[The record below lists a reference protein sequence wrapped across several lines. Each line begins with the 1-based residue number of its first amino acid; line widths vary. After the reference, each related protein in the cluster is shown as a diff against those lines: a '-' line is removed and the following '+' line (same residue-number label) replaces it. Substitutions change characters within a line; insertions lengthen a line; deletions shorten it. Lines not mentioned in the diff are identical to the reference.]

1 MANHVSARIG
11 VMAAAV
17 TLVVASVPPAMG
29 QSTAAGTNATPAKTA
44 EKPWNAPKTPWGDP
58 DLQGTWTTDSAFGIP
73 LQRPQQFAGRAEL
86 NDEEFAAK
94 VKRDAETRTR
104 AENAVGSFR
113 GDSAWLTKSFRQTS
127 LIVEPADGTLPPLT
141 PEAER
146 KRQLAPRGTYGDGP
160 FDGPEDFTMYDRCFT
175 LGVVGSM
182 TPKIYGNGHRIVQ
195 GPGYV
200 AIMNEMIHEARVIPL
215 DGRPHPGKDLHMFMG
230 DGRGHWEG
238 QTLVVETTNL
248 NGRTGY
254 SDVEAKLVERITRVE
269 PDVLRYDVTINAPRT
284 YTRPVRISI
293 PLTSPAGYQVL
304 PYECH
309 EGNRALM
316 QALSGARAEDQALE
330 EDLKNGIVRA
340 RKPVQNGL
348 TVGGARI
355 GEPGPGGAAT
365 GAPPPAGAAPPP
377 AR

>member
-1 MANHVSARIG
+1 MNRPGRAYV
-11 VMAAAV
+11 
-17 TLVVASVPPAMG
+17 LVVAASVALVVAEVP
-29 QSTAAGTNATPAKTA
+29 AAGQAPSPGAKAAPAKTSDKSWA
-44 EKPWNAPKTPWGDP
+44 APKTPWGDP

-86 NDEEFAAK
+86 NDEEFAQK
-94 VKRDAETRTR
+94 VERDTRTR
-104 AENAVGSFR
+104 SNAENAVGSFR
-113 GDSAWLTKSFRQTS
+113 GDGAWLTKSFRQTS

-160 FDGPEDFTMYDRCFT
+160 FEGPEDFTMYDRCLT

-200 AIMNEMIHEARVIPL
+200 AIMNEMIHEARMIPL
-215 DGRPHPGKDLHMFMG
+215 DGRPHTGKGLQMYMG

-248 NGRTGY
+248 NGKTGY

-269 PDVLRYDVTINAPRT
+269 PDVLRYEVTVDAPRT
-284 YTRPVRISI
+284 YTRPVKISI
-293 PLTSPAGYQVL
+293 PLTSPPGYQVL

-316 QALSGARAEDQALE
+316 QALSGARAEDKALE
-330 EDLKNGIVRA
+330 EDLKNGVVRA

-348 TVGGARI
+348 TVGGARV
-355 GEPGPGGAAT
+355 GEPGPGGGRA
-365 GAPPPAGAAPPP
+365 GAPPTVAPTSTG
-377 AR
+377 R

>member
-1 MANHVSARIG
+1 MANPVSARIG

-44 EKPWNAPKTPWGDP
+44 EKPSNAPKTPWGDP

-215 DGRPHPGKDLHMFMG
+215 DGRPHPGQNLHMFMG

-269 PDVLRYDVTINAPRT
+269 PDVLRYDVTIDAPRT

-316 QALSGARAEDQALE
+316 QALSGARAEDRALE

>member
-1 MANHVSARIG
+1 VATRTVLHHGPLALALVALTVAPLAGQAPAPGSK
-11 VMAAAV
+11 AAA
-17 TLVVASVPPAMG
+17 
-29 QSTAAGTNATPAKTA
+29 TNGKSWTT
-44 EKPWNAPKTPWGDP
+44 PKTPWGDP

-73 LQRPQQFAGRAEL
+73 LQRPDQFAGRAEL
-86 NDEEFAAK
+86 NDEEFAQK
-94 VKRDAETRTR
+94 VERDTRTR
-104 AENAVGSFR
+104 KAAENAIGSFR
-113 GDSAWLTKSFRQTS
+113 GDGAWLTKSFRQTS
-127 LIVEPADGTLPPLT
+127 LIVEPADGKLPPLT

-146 KRQLAPRGTYGDGP
+146 RRLLAPRGTYGDGP
-160 FDGPEDFTMYDRCFT
+160 FDGPEDFTMYDRCLT

-215 DGRPHPGKDLHMFMG
+215 DGRAHAGKHIQTYMG

-248 NGRTGY
+248 NGRTNY
-254 SDVEAKLVERITRVE
+254 SGVEGKLVERITRVA
-269 PDVLRYDVTINAPRT
+269 PDELRYEVTIDDPGT
-284 YTRPVRISI
+284 YTRSVKIAI
-293 PLTSPAGYQVL
+293 PLTSPPGYQVL

-309 EGNRALM
+309 EGNRALF
-316 QALSGARAEDQALE
+316 QALSGARAEDRALE
-330 EDLKNGIVRA
+330 EDLKKGIIRA

-348 TVGGARI
+348 TVGGARQ
-355 GEPGPGGAAT
+355 GEPGLGQSGNAT
-365 GAPPPAGAAPPP
+365 PP

>member
-11 VMAAAV
+11 VLAAAV
-17 TLVVASVPPAMG
+17 TFVVASVPPAMG
-29 QSTAAGTNATPAKTA
+29 QSTAAGTKATPAKTS

-73 LQRPQQFAGRAEL
+73 LQRPQQFSGRAEL

-94 VKRDAETRTR
+94 VKRDEETRTR

-200 AIMNEMIHEARVIPL
+200 AIMNEMIHETRVIPL
-215 DGRPHPGKDLHMFMG
+215 DGRPHPGKNLQMFMG

-269 PDVLRYDVTINAPRT
+269 PDVLRYDVTIDAPRT

-316 QALSGARAEDQALE
+316 QALSGARAEDLALE

>member
-1 MANHVSARIG
+1 MSRQGRAFVS
-11 VMAAAV
+11 VVAASVA
-17 TLVVASVPPAMG
+17 LVVAEVP
-29 QSTAAGTNATPAKTA
+29 AAGQAPSAGAKAASTKA
-44 EKPWNAPKTPWGDP
+44 SDKPWKAPQTPWGDP

-86 NDEEFAAK
+86 NDEEFAQK
-94 VKRDAETRTR
+94 VERDTRTR
-104 AENAVGSFR
+104 TNAENAIGSFR
-113 GDSAWLTKSFRQTS
+113 GDGAWLTKSFRQTS

-160 FDGPEDFTMYDRCFT
+160 YDGPEDFTMYDRCLT

-215 DGRPHPGKDLHMFMG
+215 DGRPHAGKGLHMYMG

-248 NGRTGY
+248 NGKTGY

-269 PDVLRYDVTINAPRT
+269 PDVLRYEVTVDAPRT
-284 YTRPVRISI
+284 YTRPVKISI
-293 PLTSPAGYQVL
+293 PLTSPSGYQVL

-316 QALSGARAEDQALE
+316 QALSGARAEDKALE
-330 EDLKNGIVRA
+330 EDLKNGVVRS

-348 TVGGARI
+348 TVGGTRV
-355 GEPGPGGAAT
+355 GEPGPGGGGA
-365 GAPPPAGAAPPP
+365 GAPPTVAPTSTG
-377 AR
+377 R

>member
-1 MANHVSARIG
+1 MTKPGCGRVSVVLAGLAFVAAN
-11 VMAAAV
+11 AAV
-17 TLVVASVPPAMG
+17 AGQTSSSGAKAASTKSG
-29 QSTAAGTNATPAKTA
+29 D
-44 EKPWNAPKTPWGDP
+44 KPWTASKTPWGDP

-86 NDEEFAAK
+86 SDEEFAQK
-94 VKRDAETRTR
+94 VERDTRTR
-104 AENAVGSFR
+104 SNAENAVGSFR
-113 GDSAWLTKSFRQTS
+113 GDGAWLTKSFRQTS

-160 FDGPEDFTMYDRCFT
+160 FDGPEDFTMYDRCLT

-215 DGRPHPGKDLHMFMG
+215 DARPHPGKSLQMYMG

-248 NGRTGY
+248 NGKTGY

-269 PDVLRYDVTINAPRT
+269 PDVLRYEVTVDAPRT
-284 YTRPVRISI
+284 YTRPVKISI
-293 PLTSPAGYQVL
+293 PLTSPPGYQVL

-316 QALSGARAEDQALE
+316 QALSGARTEDKALE
-330 EDLKNGIVRA
+330 DDLKNGIVRA

-348 TVGGARI
+348 TVGGARV
-355 GEPGPGGAAT
+355 GEPGPGGGGA
-365 GAPPPAGAAPPP
+365 GAPPTAAPTPTG
-377 AR
+377 R